1 MCGVAGV
8 WDRPR
13 KSAPAAVTA
22 VAEAMTDTLGHRGPD
37 EGAVFADV
45 GAWFALGHRRL
56 SIIELSPAGAQPMIS
71 SCGRFVISY
80 NGEVYNA
87 AELRPELELT
97 GRRFRGHCDTEVIV
111 EGAAVWGV
119 EATVRRLIGMFAI
132 ALWDRR
138 ERVLYL
144 IRDRLGIKPLYWA
157 NFDDRVVFGS
167 ELKAL
172 RADNG
177 WTPALDRD
185 GLAAYLRFAY
195 VPAPHTIYRGVR
207 KLPPGTILTVRERG
221 VPKIRSFWSL
231 ADVASAGQSSRLDV
245 SEEEATKRLD
255 ALLRDAVGRR
265 MVADVP
271 LGAFLSGGIDSSTVV
286 ALMQAQSPRPVRSFS
301 IGFREPGFDEAP
313 YAAEVARHLGT
324 DHTELY
330 ISPDHAV
337 SVIPQ
342 LATIYDEP
350 FADSSQIPT
359 FLISEMTRR
368 HVTVAL
374 SGDGGDELFGGYTRY
389 LRGLTL
395 WRLVR
400 RLPQPVRSLAAT
412 GASAISPS
420 AWGALGAVIP
430 GSMRPAQFGPKMH
443 KLAGMLAGEPEASVL
458 YRQMVTQWAD
468 RENIVIGGTEPEG
481 PLDDRRITELV
492 PDFIERMQYLDT
504 MTYLPDDILTKV
516 DRASMAVSLE
526 VRVPLLDHRVV
537 AFSWMLPS
545 AMKGADGVGKRML
558 RRVLSRYIPRELM
571 ERPKMGFAVPIH
583 DWLRGPL
590 RPWADLLLD
599 ERRLAA
605 EGIFHPAPIV
615 KRWREHLAGSHD
627 WHNSLWAVLIFQAWK
642 DRWLT

>member
-1 MCGVAGV
+1 MCGIAGI
-8 WDRPR
+8 WDRSW
-13 KSAPAAVTA
+13 KSSPTAVTA
-22 VAEAMTDTLGHRGPD
+22 VAEAMADTLRHRGPD
-37 EGAVFADV
+37 EGAVFADAS
-45 GAWFALGHRRL
+45 AWLALGHRRL
-56 SIIELSPAGAQPMIS
+56 SIVELSQAGAQPMIS

-87 AELRPELELT
+87 AELRPELEAA

-132 ALWDRR
+132 ALWDTR

-144 IRDRLGIKPLYWA
+144 IRDRLGIKPIYWA
-157 NFDDRVVFGS
+157 NFDDRVLFGS

-172 RADNG
+172 RADSG
-177 WTPALDRD
+177 WTPVLDRD
-185 GLAAYLRFAY
+185 SLASYLRFGY
-195 VPAPHTIYRGVR
+195 VPAPRTIYRGVW
-207 KLPPGTILTVRERG
+207 KLPPGTIFTVRKRG
-221 VPKIRSFWSL
+221 VPKITSFWSL
-231 ADVASAGQSSRLDV
+231 ADVARVGQSARLDV

-255 ALLRDAVGRR
+255 ALLRDAIGRR

-301 IGFREPGFDEAP
+301 IGFREHSFDEAP
-313 YAAEVARHLGT
+313 YAAKVARHLGT

-330 ISPDHAV
+330 ISPDHAL

-359 FLISEMTRR
+359 FLVSEMTRR

-389 LRGLTL
+389 FLGRML
-395 WRLVR
+395 WRLVGH
-400 RLPQPVRSLAAT
+400 LPQPVRGLAAA
-412 GASAISPS
+412 GARAISPLACS
-420 AWGALGAVIP
+420 ALAVAIP

-443 KLAGMLAGEPEASVL
+443 KLAGVLAGEPEAGAL
-458 YRQMVTQWAD
+458 YRQIVTQWAD
-468 RENIVIGGTEPEG
+468 PENTVIGGNEPQG
-481 PLDDRRITELV
+481 PLDDRSITELV

-504 MTYLPDDILTKV
+504 VTYLPDDILTKV

-526 VRVPLLDHRVV
+526 ARVPLLDHRVV

-558 RRVLSRYIPRELM
+558 RRVLSRYIPQELM
-571 ERPKMGFAVPIH
+571 ERPKMGFSVPIQ

-590 RPWADLLLD
+590 RPWADPLLD

-615 KRWREHLAGSHD
+615 KRWREHLAGSND
-627 WHNSLWAVLIFQAWK
+627 WHDSLWAVLIFQAWK

>member
-1 MCGVAGV
+1 MCGIAGI
-8 WDRPR
+8 WDRRR
-13 KSAPAAVTA
+13 KSEPAAVTA
-22 VAEAMTDTLGHRGPD
+22 LAQAMADTLRHRGPD
-37 EGAVFADV
+37 EGDVFADAD
-45 GAWFALGHRRL
+45 AWLALGHRRL
-56 SIIELSPAGAQPMIS
+56 SIVELSPAGSQPMIS

-87 AELRPELELT
+87 AELRPELEAA

-138 ERVLYL
+138 ERMLYL
-144 IRDRLGIKPLYWA
+144 VRDRLGIKPLYWA
-157 NFDDRVVFGS
+157 DFDGRILFGS

-172 RADNG
+172 RADRG
-177 WTPALDRD
+177 WTPTLDCD
-185 GLAAYLRFAY
+185 SLAAYLRFAY
-195 VPAPHTIYRGVR
+195 VPAPCTIYRGVR
-207 KLPPGTILTVRERG
+207 KLPAGTILTVRERG
-221 VPKIRSFWSL
+221 APEIVPFWSL
-231 ADVASAGQSSRLDV
+231 ADVASSGRSAPLDL
-245 SEEEATKRLD
+245 SEEEATTRLD
-255 ALLRDAVGRR
+255 VLLRDAIGRR

-286 ALMQAQSPRPVRSFS
+286 ALMQAQSLRPVRSFS

-313 YAAEVARHLGT
+313 HAAEVARHLGT

-330 ISPDHAV
+330 ISPDHAL
-337 SVIPQ
+337 SVIPN

-359 FLISEMTRR
+359 FLVSEMTRR

-389 LRGLTL
+389 FHGRALWRMIRRVPRRARGL
-395 WRLVR
+395 
-400 RLPQPVRSLAAT
+400 AAA
-412 GASAISPS
+412 GLQAVSPS
-420 AWGALGAVIP
+420 AWSGLGAVIP
-430 GSMRPAQFGPKMH
+430 ESMRPAHFGAKMR
-443 KLAGMLAGEPEASVL
+443 KLAGVLASEPEAGLL
-458 YRQMVTQWAD
+458 YRQLVSQWAD
-468 RENIVIGGTEPEG
+468 PEIIVIGGIEPEG
-481 PLDDRRITELV
+481 PLDDRHVREMV
-492 PDFIERMQYLDT
+492 PDFIEQMQYLDT
-504 MTYLPDDILTKV
+504 VMYLPDDILTKV

-526 VRVPLLDHRVV
+526 ARVPLLDHRVV

-545 AMKGADGVGKRML
+545 AMKGADGVGKRVL
-558 RRVLSRYIPRELM
+558 RRVLNRYVPRELI
-571 ERPKMGFAVPIH
+571 ERPKMGFTVPIE

-590 RPWADLLLD
+590 RPWADPLLG
-599 ERRLAA
+599 EQRLAA
-605 EGIFHPAPIV
+605 EGIFHPEPIV

-627 WHNSLWAVLIFQAWK
+627 WHDSLWAVLMFQAWK